1 MFHIFYDFET
11 SSRDLI
17 GQIISYAF
25 IITDSDL
32 QPIDTFDGKIKLNR
46 TQCPEVDALLVNK
59 IVVSDLQ
66 EKGISEYEAALA
78 IFDFLTQTIASYG
91 PCHLVGFN
99 SNQFDLSFNYFQN
112 IPSNTDKYCVI
123 IEPREHSMLI
133 KVIKNFMYLLQNKGW
148 GLIIIHGSDN
158 KKFLKNI

>member
-1 MFHIFYDFET
+1 MYIFYDFET

-66 EKGISEYEAALA
+66 EKGISE
-78 IFDFLTQTIASYG
+78 
-91 PCHLVGFN
+91 
-99 SNQFDLSFNYFQN
+99 
-112 IPSNTDKYCVI
+112 
-123 IEPREHSMLI
+123 
-133 KVIKNFMYLLQNKGW
+133 
-148 GLIIIHGSDN
+148 
-158 KKFLKNI
+158 